1 MAAKFWAMATMFFI
15 TFLTSTAQILWKIG
29 SESLEFNI
37 FSIITNYYLIVGLAL
52 YAIGAGMMILSFRG
66 GDVSSLYPI
75 IATSYVWVSIMSIWF
90 LGEGMGF
97 YKWAGVTVIVIGIV
111 MIGYGSRESKAMAGA
126 L

>member
-52 YAIGAGMMILSFRG
+52 YAIGAGMMILSFR
-66 GDVSSLYPI
+66 
-75 IATSYVWVSIMSIWF
+75 
-90 LGEGMGF
+90 
-97 YKWAGVTVIVIGIV
+97 
-111 MIGYGSRESKAMAGA
+111 
-126 L
+126 